1 MDFSFFELLQ
11 LNDATFPI
19 GSYTFSW
26 GLETFVQ
33 QGIIHDS
40 KSAEAFIGS
49 ELSGSFLYSDLL
61 AVRLA
66 WEASGVCGAGE
77 LHCASGV
84 DSAGAAHCA
93 SGVGNEGEMHCASSV
108 GCVGETD
115 CASGVGKAEAA
126 DCASDVCGAGELHCA
141 SGVGNA
147 GETHCASGVGSA
159 GEAHCASGIGNAGE
173 MHCASG
179 VGSASEAHCA
189 SGVGSVGEMYC
200 ASGVGSAGEAHC
212 ASGVGNVGA
221 VHCASGVGSAG
232 EMHCASGVGSA
243 GEMHCAS
250 GVGSA
255 GEMHCAS
262 GVGSAGEMHC
272 ASGVGSAGEMHSASG
287 VGSAGE
293 MHCASSVGKA
303 NEAHSANCTG
313 NAPEPNNASLVRT
326 VPSWQKLQALDEIYG
341 ASRGPF
347 ELREGSRKLATR
359 FEKTTDAFCE
369 IPLLANGTHGE
380 NSTGRA
386 SEMHGAKTAAYQA
399 VYFPVAYGA
408 HCAERGIPLEECLAA
423 FTYSQVSARVTT
435 CVKLVPLSQSEGQRI
450 LYSLMKNFSDIVA
463 KCFTLSENDLCRS
476 SPGLDLRAMQH
487 EYLYSRLY
495 SN

>member
-66 WEASGVCGAGE
+66 WEASGIGNAGEAQCASGVGNVGEAHCASSVGSASEAHCASSVGRAGEMHCASGVGSVGEVHCASGVCNAGE
-77 LHCASGV
+77 LHCASSVG
-84 DSAGAAHCA
+84 SA
-93 SGVGNEGEMHCASSV
+93 GEMHS
-108 GCVGETD
+108 
-115 CASGVGKAEAA
+115 
-126 DCASDVCGAGELHCA
+126 
-141 SGVGNA
+141 
-147 GETHCASGVGSA
+147 ASGVGSV
-159 GEAHCASGIGNAGE
+159 GES
-173 MHCASG
+173 HCASG

-189 SGVGSVGEMYC
+189 SSVGR
-200 ASGVGSAGEAHC
+200 
-212 ASGVGNVGA
+212 
-221 VHCASGVGSAG
+221 AG
-232 EMHCASGVGSA
+232 EMHCT
-243 GEMHCAS
+243 
-250 GVGSA
+250 
-255 GEMHCAS
+255 
-262 GVGSAGEMHC
+262 
-272 ASGVGSAGEMHSASG
+272 SGVGSAGEMHSASG

-293 MHCASSVGKA
+293 MHCASGVGSDGEAHCTSGVGSARAADCASGVGSAGEAHCASSVGKA
-303 NEAHSANCTG
+303 NEAHSASCTG
-313 NAPEPNNASLVRT
+313 NVPEPNNASLVRT

-380 NSTGRA
+380 NSTGRT

-435 CVKLVPLSQSEGQRI
+435 CVKLVPISQSEGQRI

>member
-40 KSAEAFIGS
+40 KSAEAFISS

-66 WEASGVCGAGE
+66 WEASGI
-77 LHCASGV
+77 
-84 DSAGAAHCA
+84 
-93 SGVGNEGEMHCASSV
+93 GN
-108 GCVGETD
+108 
-115 CASGVGKAEAA
+115 
-126 DCASDVCGAGELHCA
+126 
-141 SGVGNA
+141 
-147 GETHCASGVGSA
+147 A
-159 GEAHCASGIGNAGE
+159 GEAHCASG
-173 MHCASG
+173 
-179 VGSASEAHCA
+179 
-189 SGVGSVGEMYC
+189 
-200 ASGVGSAGEAHC
+200 
-212 ASGVGNVGA
+212 
-221 VHCASGVGSAG
+221 
-232 EMHCASGVGSA
+232 
-243 GEMHCAS
+243 
-250 GVGSA
+250 
-255 GEMHCAS
+255 
-262 GVGSAGEMHC
+262 
-272 ASGVGSAGEMHSASG
+272 
-287 VGSAGE
+287 
-293 MHCASSVGKA
+293 VGKA

-313 NAPEPNNASLVRT
+313 NVPEPNNASLVCT

-380 NSTGRA
+380 NGTGRA

-463 KCFTLSENDLCRS
+463 KCFTLRENDLCRS

>member
-66 WEASGVCGAGE
+66 WEAS
-77 LHCASGV
+77 S
-84 DSAGAAHCA
+84 
-93 SGVGNEGEMHCASSV
+93 
-108 GCVGETD
+108 
-115 CASGVGKAEAA
+115 
-126 DCASDVCGAGELHCA
+126 
-141 SGVGNA
+141 
-147 GETHCASGVGSA
+147 VGSA
-159 GEAHCASGIGNAGE
+159 GE
-173 MHCASG
+173 
-179 VGSASEAHCA
+179 V
-189 SGVGSVGEMYC
+189 
-200 ASGVGSAGEAHC
+200 
-212 ASGVGNVGA
+212 
-221 VHCASGVGSAG
+221 
-232 EMHCASGVGSA
+232 
-243 GEMHCAS
+243 
-250 GVGSA
+250 
-255 GEMHCAS
+255 
-262 GVGSAGEMHC
+262 
-272 ASGVGSAGEMHSASG
+272 HSASG
-287 VGSAGE
+287 VGSAGAADCASGVGSAGAV
-293 MHCASSVGKA
+293 HCASGVVKANEAHSASGVGKA
-303 NEAHSANCTG
+303 NEAHSASCTG
-313 NAPEPNNASLVRT
+313 NAPEPNNASLVCT

-380 NSTGRA
+380 NSTGSA

-399 VYFPVAYGA
+399 VYFPVAYGT

>member
-26 GLETFVQ
+26 GFETFVQ

-40 KSAEAFIGS
+40 KSAEAFISS

-66 WEASGVCGAGE
+66 WEASGVGNAGT
-77 LHCASGV
+77 
-84 DSAGAAHCA
+84 AHCA
-93 SGVGNEGEMHCASSV
+93 SGVGKAGEMHCASSV
-108 GCVGETD
+108 GCEGETD
-115 CASGVGKAEAA
+115 CASGVGSAGEA
-126 DCASDVCGAGELHCA
+126 DCASSVCSADEL
-141 SGVGNA
+141 N
-147 GETHCASGVGSA
+147 CASGVGSA
-159 GEAHCASGIGNAGE
+159 GEAHCTSG
-173 MHCASG
+173 
-179 VGSASEAHCA
+179 
-189 SGVGSVGEMYC
+189 
-200 ASGVGSAGEAHC
+200 
-212 ASGVGNVGA
+212 
-221 VHCASGVGSAG
+221 
-232 EMHCASGVGSA
+232 
-243 GEMHCAS
+243 
-250 GVGSA
+250 
-255 GEMHCAS
+255 
-262 GVGSAGEMHC
+262 
-272 ASGVGSAGEMHSASG
+272 
-287 VGSAGE
+287 
-293 MHCASSVGKA
+293 VGKA

>member
-66 WEASGVCGAGE
+66 WEAGGVG
-77 LHCASGV
+77 
-84 DSAGAAHCA
+84 SAGAA
-93 SGVGNEGEMHCASSV
+93 HCASSV
-108 GCVGETD
+108 GCVGAAY
-115 CASGVGKAEAA
+115 CASGIGSAGEAHCANGVCSAGAADCVSGVGSASEA
-126 DCASDVCGAGELHCA
+126 DCASSVDSAGELHCA

-147 GETHCASGVGSA
+147 GAAYCASSVGSA
-159 GEAHCASGIGNAGE
+159 GA
-173 MHCASG
+173 
-179 VGSASEAHCA
+179 
-189 SGVGSVGEMYC
+189 
-200 ASGVGSAGEAHC
+200 AHC
-212 ASGVGNVGA
+212 ASGVGN
-221 VHCASGVGSAG
+221 
-232 EMHCASGVGSA
+232 
-243 GEMHCAS
+243 
-250 GVGSA
+250 
-255 GEMHCAS
+255 
-262 GVGSAGEMHC
+262 
-272 ASGVGSAGEMHSASG
+272 
-287 VGSAGE
+287 AGE
-293 MHCASSVGKA
+293 MHCASSVGCAGETDCASSVGNAGEAHCTSGVGKA
-303 NEAHSANCTG
+303 NEAHSASCTG
-313 NAPEPNNASLVRT
+313 NAPEPNNASLVCT

-380 NSTGRA
+380 NSTGRT

-450 LYSLMKNFSDIVA
+450 LYSLMKKFSDIVA

>member
-40 KSAEAFIGS
+40 KSAESFIGS

-66 WEASGVCGAGE
+66 WEASGVGSAGE
-77 LHCASGV
+77 VHCASSVGSAGETYYASGVCSAGEAHCANGVGKVGEMHSASGVGSAREMYCASGV
-84 DSAGAAHCA
+84 GSAGAAHCA
-93 SGVGNEGEMHCASSV
+93 SGVC
-108 GCVGETD
+108 
-115 CASGVGKAEAA
+115 
-126 DCASDVCGAGELHCA
+126 
-141 SGVGNA
+141 
-147 GETHCASGVGSA
+147 SA
-159 GEAHCASGIGNAGE
+159 GAA
-173 MHCASG
+173 
-179 VGSASEAHCA
+179 
-189 SGVGSVGEMYC
+189 YC

-212 ASGVGNVGA
+212 ASSVGNAGEA
-221 VHCASGVGSAG
+221 HCASGVGSVGAA
-232 EMHCASGVGSA
+232 HCASG
-243 GEMHCAS
+243 
-250 GVGSA
+250 
-255 GEMHCAS
+255 
-262 GVGSAGEMHC
+262 
-272 ASGVGSAGEMHSASG
+272 
-287 VGSAGE
+287 
-293 MHCASSVGKA
+293 VGKA
-303 NEAHSANCTG
+303 NEAHSSNCTG
-313 NAPEPNNASLVRT
+313 NVPEPNNASLVCT

>member
-66 WEASGVCGAGE
+66 WEASGV
-77 LHCASGV
+77 
-84 DSAGAAHCA
+84 
-93 SGVGNEGEMHCASSV
+93 
-108 GCVGETD
+108 
-115 CASGVGKAEAA
+115 
-126 DCASDVCGAGELHCA
+126 
-141 SGVGNA
+141 
-147 GETHCASGVGSA
+147 GSA
-159 GEAHCASGIGNAGE
+159 GEAHCANGVGKAGE
-173 MHCASG
+173 MHS
-179 VGSASEAHCA
+179 
-189 SGVGSVGEMYC
+189 
-200 ASGVGSAGEAHC
+200 
-212 ASGVGNVGA
+212 
-221 VHCASGVGSAG
+221 ASGVGSAG

-250 GVGSA
+250 GVG
-255 GEMHCAS
+255 
-262 GVGSAGEMHC
+262 
-272 ASGVGSAGEMHSASG
+272 
-287 VGSAGE
+287 
-293 MHCASSVGKA
+293 KA

-313 NAPEPNNASLVRT
+313 NAPEPNNASLVCT

-369 IPLLANGTHGE
+369 IPLLANGAHGE
-380 NSTGRA
+380 NSTGRT

-450 LYSLMKNFSDIVA
+450 LYSLMKNFSDLVA

>member
-49 ELSGSFLYSDLL
+49 ALSRSFLYSDLL

-66 WEASGVCGAGE
+66 WEASGV
-77 LHCASGV
+77 
-84 DSAGAAHCA
+84 
-93 SGVGNEGEMHCASSV
+93 
-108 GCVGETD
+108 
-115 CASGVGKAEAA
+115 
-126 DCASDVCGAGELHCA
+126 
-141 SGVGNA
+141 
-147 GETHCASGVGSA
+147 
-159 GEAHCASGIGNAGE
+159 
-173 MHCASG
+173 
-179 VGSASEAHCA
+179 
-189 SGVGSVGEMYC
+189 
-200 ASGVGSAGEAHC
+200 
-212 ASGVGNVGA
+212 
-221 VHCASGVGSAG
+221 GSAG
-232 EMHCASGVGSA
+232 EMHCASGVG
-243 GEMHCAS
+243 
-250 GVGSA
+250 
-255 GEMHCAS
+255 
-262 GVGSAGEMHC
+262 
-272 ASGVGSAGEMHSASG
+272 
-287 VGSAGE
+287 
-293 MHCASSVGKA
+293 KA
-303 NEAHSANCTG
+303 NEAHSASCTG
-313 NAPEPNNASLVRT
+313 NVPEPNNASLVRT

-450 LYSLMKNFSDIVA
+450 LYSLMKNFSDLVA

>member
-40 KSAEAFIGS
+40 KSAEAFISS

-66 WEASGVCGAGE
+66 WEASGVG
-77 LHCASGV
+77 
-84 DSAGAAHCA
+84 SAGAAHCA
-93 SGVGNEGEMHCASSV
+93 SG
-108 GCVGETD
+108 
-115 CASGVGKAEAA
+115 
-126 DCASDVCGAGELHCA
+126 
-141 SGVGNA
+141 
-147 GETHCASGVGSA
+147 
-159 GEAHCASGIGNAGE
+159 I
-173 MHCASG
+173 
-179 VGSASEAHCA
+179 
-189 SGVGSVGEMYC
+189 
-200 ASGVGSAGEAHC
+200 
-212 ASGVGNVGA
+212 
-221 VHCASGVGSAG
+221 
-232 EMHCASGVGSA
+232 
-243 GEMHCAS
+243 
-250 GVGSA
+250 
-255 GEMHCAS
+255 
-262 GVGSAGEMHC
+262 
-272 ASGVGSAGEMHSASG
+272 
-287 VGSAGE
+287 GSAGE

-303 NEAHSANCTG
+303 REAHCASGVGNAGEAHCTSGVGKANEAHSASCTG

-380 NSTGRA
+380 NSTGSA

-399 VYFPVAYGA
+399 VYFPVAYGT

>member
-66 WEASGVCGAGE
+66 WEASGVCNAGT
-77 LHCASGV
+77 
-84 DSAGAAHCA
+84 AHCA
-93 SGVGNEGEMHCASSV
+93 SGVGKAGEMHCASSV
-108 GCVGETD
+108 GCEGETD
-115 CASGVGKAEAA
+115 CASGVGSAGEA
-126 DCASDVCGAGELHCA
+126 DCASSVCSADEL
-141 SGVGNA
+141 N
-147 GETHCASGVGSA
+147 CASGVGSA
-159 GEAHCASGIGNAGE
+159 GEAHCTSG
-173 MHCASG
+173 
-179 VGSASEAHCA
+179 
-189 SGVGSVGEMYC
+189 
-200 ASGVGSAGEAHC
+200 
-212 ASGVGNVGA
+212 
-221 VHCASGVGSAG
+221 
-232 EMHCASGVGSA
+232 
-243 GEMHCAS
+243 
-250 GVGSA
+250 
-255 GEMHCAS
+255 
-262 GVGSAGEMHC
+262 
-272 ASGVGSAGEMHSASG
+272 
-287 VGSAGE
+287 
-293 MHCASSVGKA
+293 VGKA
-303 NEAHSANCTG
+303 NEAHSASCTG

>member
-66 WEASGVCGAGE
+66 WEASGI
-77 LHCASGV
+77 
-84 DSAGAAHCA
+84 
-93 SGVGNEGEMHCASSV
+93 
-108 GCVGETD
+108 
-115 CASGVGKAEAA
+115 
-126 DCASDVCGAGELHCA
+126 
-141 SGVGNA
+141 GNA
-147 GETHCASGVGSA
+147 GAVHCASGVGSA
-159 GEAHCASGIGNAGE
+159 GE

-179 VGSASEAHCA
+179 VCSAGEAHCT
-189 SGVGSVGEMYC
+189 
-200 ASGVGSAGEAHC
+200 SGVGSAGA
-212 ASGVGNVGA
+212 A
-221 VHCASGVGSAG
+221 HCASGVGSAG

-243 GEMHCAS
+243 GEAHCASSVGSAGTAHCASGVGKAGEMHCASGIGSARELHCAS

-262 GVGSAGEMHC
+262 GICNAGAAHC
-272 ASGVGSAGEMHSASG
+272 TSGVG
-287 VGSAGE
+287 
-293 MHCASSVGKA
+293 KA
-303 NEAHSANCTG
+303 KEAHSASCTG

-369 IPLLANGTHGE
+369 IPLLANGKHGE

-450 LYSLMKNFSDIVA
+450 LYSLMKNFSDLVA

>member
-66 WEASGVCGAGE
+66 WEASGV
-77 LHCASGV
+77 
-84 DSAGAAHCA
+84 
-93 SGVGNEGEMHCASSV
+93 
-108 GCVGETD
+108 
-115 CASGVGKAEAA
+115 
-126 DCASDVCGAGELHCA
+126 
-141 SGVGNA
+141 
-147 GETHCASGVGSA
+147 GSA
-159 GEAHCASGIGNAGE
+159 GEA
-173 MHCASG
+173 
-179 VGSASEAHCA
+179 
-189 SGVGSVGEMYC
+189 
-200 ASGVGSAGEAHC
+200 
-212 ASGVGNVGA
+212 
-221 VHCASGVGSAG
+221 
-232 EMHCASGVGSA
+232 
-243 GEMHCAS
+243 
-250 GVGSA
+250 
-255 GEMHCAS
+255 
-262 GVGSAGEMHC
+262 
-272 ASGVGSAGEMHSASG
+272 
-287 VGSAGE
+287 
-293 MHCASSVGKA
+293 HCASSVGKA
-303 NEAHSANCTG
+303 NEAHSASCTG
-313 NAPEPNNASLVRT
+313 NAPEPNNASLVCT

>member
-61 AVRLA
+61 VVRLA
-66 WEASGVCGAGE
+66 WEASGVGSADE
-77 LHCASGV
+77 MHCASGV
-84 DSAGAAHCA
+84 GRAGEMHCASSVGSAGEMHCASGVGSVGAAHCA
-93 SGVGNEGEMHCASSV
+93 SGVGNVGEAHCASSV
-108 GCVGETD
+108 GSVG
-115 CASGVGKAEAA
+115 AA
-126 DCASDVCGAGELHCA
+126 HCA
-141 SGVGNA
+141 SGVGSAGEAHCASGVGSAGETYCASGVCSAGAADCVSGVGSAGEVHCASDVGNA
-147 GETHCASGVGSA
+147 GEAHCASSVGNAGEAHCASGVGSA
-159 GEAHCASGIGNAGE
+159 GEAHCASGIGSAGAAHCASGIGRAE
-173 MHCASG
+173 AAQCASGIGSARELHCASG
-179 VGSASEAHCA
+179 VGGAGAAHCA
-189 SGVGSVGEMYC
+189 SDVGRAGEADC
-200 ASGVGSAGEAHC
+200 ASG
-212 ASGVGNVGA
+212 
-221 VHCASGVGSAG
+221 
-232 EMHCASGVGSA
+232 
-243 GEMHCAS
+243 
-250 GVGSA
+250 
-255 GEMHCAS
+255 
-262 GVGSAGEMHC
+262 
-272 ASGVGSAGEMHSASG
+272 
-287 VGSAGE
+287 
-293 MHCASSVGKA
+293 VGKA
-303 NEAHSANCTG
+303 NEAHSASCTG
-313 NAPEPNNASLVRT
+313 NVPEPNNASLVRT

>member
-40 KSAEAFIGS
+40 KSAEAFISS

-66 WEASGVCGAGE
+66 WEASGV
-77 LHCASGV
+77 
-84 DSAGAAHCA
+84 
-93 SGVGNEGEMHCASSV
+93 
-108 GCVGETD
+108 
-115 CASGVGKAEAA
+115 
-126 DCASDVCGAGELHCA
+126 
-141 SGVGNA
+141 
-147 GETHCASGVGSA
+147 
-159 GEAHCASGIGNAGE
+159 
-173 MHCASG
+173 
-179 VGSASEAHCA
+179 
-189 SGVGSVGEMYC
+189 
-200 ASGVGSAGEAHC
+200 GSAGEAHC
-212 ASGVGNVGA
+212 ASGVGN
-221 VHCASGVGSAG
+221 
-232 EMHCASGVGSA
+232 
-243 GEMHCAS
+243 
-250 GVGSA
+250 
-255 GEMHCAS
+255 
-262 GVGSAGEMHC
+262 
-272 ASGVGSAGEMHSASG
+272 
-287 VGSAGE
+287 AGE
-293 MHCASSVGKA
+293 MHCASSVGCAGETDCASSVGNAGEAHCTSGVGKA
-303 NEAHSANCTG
+303 NEAHSASCTG
-313 NAPEPNNASLVRT
+313 NAPEPNNASLVCT

-380 NSTGRA
+380 NSTGRT

-450 LYSLMKNFSDIVA
+450 LYSLMKKFSDIVA

>member
-1 MDFSFFELLQ
+1 MDFSFCELLQ

-40 KSAEAFIGS
+40 KSAEAFISS

-66 WEASGVCGAGE
+66 WEASGVG
-77 LHCASGV
+77 
-84 DSAGAAHCA
+84 SAGAAHCA
-93 SGVGNEGEMHCASSV
+93 SG
-108 GCVGETD
+108 
-115 CASGVGKAEAA
+115 
-126 DCASDVCGAGELHCA
+126 
-141 SGVGNA
+141 
-147 GETHCASGVGSA
+147 
-159 GEAHCASGIGNAGE
+159 I
-173 MHCASG
+173 
-179 VGSASEAHCA
+179 
-189 SGVGSVGEMYC
+189 
-200 ASGVGSAGEAHC
+200 
-212 ASGVGNVGA
+212 
-221 VHCASGVGSAG
+221 
-232 EMHCASGVGSA
+232 
-243 GEMHCAS
+243 
-250 GVGSA
+250 
-255 GEMHCAS
+255 
-262 GVGSAGEMHC
+262 
-272 ASGVGSAGEMHSASG
+272 
-287 VGSAGE
+287 GSAGE

-303 NEAHSANCTG
+303 REAHCASGVGNAGEAHCTSGVGKANEAHSASCTG
-313 NAPEPNNASLVRT
+313 NVPEPNNASLVRT

-380 NSTGRA
+380 NSTGRT

-450 LYSLMKNFSDIVA
+450 LYSLMKNFSDLVA

>member
-26 GLETFVQ
+26 GFETFVQ

-40 KSAEAFIGS
+40 KSAEAFISS

-66 WEASGVCGAGE
+66 WEASSVGSAGE
-77 LHCASGV
+77 
-84 DSAGAAHCA
+84 
-93 SGVGNEGEMHCASSV
+93 
-108 GCVGETD
+108 
-115 CASGVGKAEAA
+115 A
-126 DCASDVCGAGELHCA
+126 DCASDVGSAGEMHSA
-141 SGVGNA
+141 SGVGSA

-159 GEAHCASGIGNAGE
+159 GETHCASDVGRAGE
-173 MHCASG
+173 ADCASGVGKAEATHCASG
-179 VGSASEAHCA
+179 VGSARAA
-189 SGVGSVGEMYC
+189 D
-200 ASGVGSAGEAHC
+200 
-212 ASGVGNVGA
+212 
-221 VHCASGVGSAG
+221 
-232 EMHCASGVGSA
+232 
-243 GEMHCAS
+243 
-250 GVGSA
+250 
-255 GEMHCAS
+255 
-262 GVGSAGEMHC
+262 C

-287 VGSAGE
+287 VGSVGE
-293 MHCASSVGKA
+293 LHCTSGVGKA
-303 NEAHSANCTG
+303 NEAHSANCIG

-386 SEMHGAKTAAYQA
+386 SEMHDAKTAAYQA

-450 LYSLMKNFSDIVA
+450 LYSLMKNFSDLVA

>member
-40 KSAEAFIGS
+40 KSAEGFIGS

-61 AVRLA
+61 VVRLA
-66 WEASGVCGAGE
+66 WEASGVCNAGE
-77 LHCASGV
+77 A
-84 DSAGAAHCA
+84 
-93 SGVGNEGEMHCASSV
+93 HCASSV
-108 GCVGETD
+108 GSAGETYYASGVCSAGEAHCANGVGKVGEMHSASSVGCARETD
-115 CASGVGKAEAA
+115 CASGVGSAE
-126 DCASDVCGAGELHCA
+126 
-141 SGVGNA
+141 
-147 GETHCASGVGSA
+147 ET
-159 GEAHCASGIGNAGE
+159 HCASGIGNAGE

-179 VGSASEAHCA
+179 VCKAGAAHCA
-189 SGVGSVGEMYC
+189 SDVGRAGEADG
-200 ASGVGSAGEAHC
+200 ASGVGKAEAAHC
-212 ASGVGNVGA
+212 AS
-221 VHCASGVGSAG
+221 SVGSAG

-243 GEMHCAS
+243 GETHCAS
-250 GVGSA
+250 GVCSA
-255 GEMHCAS
+255 GTAHCAS
-262 GVGSAGEMHC
+262 G
-272 ASGVGSAGEMHSASG
+272 
-287 VGSAGE
+287 
-293 MHCASSVGKA
+293 VGKA

-313 NAPEPNNASLVRT
+313 NVPEPNNASLVCT

>member
-40 KSAEAFIGS
+40 KSAEAFISS

-66 WEASGVCGAGE
+66 WEASGVG
-77 LHCASGV
+77 
-84 DSAGAAHCA
+84 SAGAAHCA
-93 SGVGNEGEMHCASSV
+93 SG
-108 GCVGETD
+108 
-115 CASGVGKAEAA
+115 
-126 DCASDVCGAGELHCA
+126 
-141 SGVGNA
+141 
-147 GETHCASGVGSA
+147 
-159 GEAHCASGIGNAGE
+159 I
-173 MHCASG
+173 
-179 VGSASEAHCA
+179 
-189 SGVGSVGEMYC
+189 
-200 ASGVGSAGEAHC
+200 
-212 ASGVGNVGA
+212 
-221 VHCASGVGSAG
+221 GSAG
-232 EMHCASGVGSA
+232 EMHCASGVG
-243 GEMHCAS
+243 
-250 GVGSA
+250 
-255 GEMHCAS
+255 
-262 GVGSAGEMHC
+262 
-272 ASGVGSAGEMHSASG
+272 
-287 VGSAGE
+287 
-293 MHCASSVGKA
+293 KA
-303 NEAHSANCTG
+303 NEAHSASCTG

-369 IPLLANGTHGE
+369 IPLLANGAHGE

>member
-66 WEASGVCGAGE
+66 WEASGIGNAGE
-77 LHCASGV
+77 AQ
-84 DSAGAAHCA
+84 CA
-93 SGVGNEGEMHCASSV
+93 SGVGNV
-108 GCVGETD
+108 
-115 CASGVGKAEAA
+115 
-126 DCASDVCGAGELHCA
+126 
-141 SGVGNA
+141 
-147 GETHCASGVGSA
+147 
-159 GEAHCASGIGNAGE
+159 GEAHCAS
-173 MHCASG
+173 S

-189 SGVGSVGEMYC
+189 SSVGRAGEMHCASDVGRAGEADCASSVGSASEMYC
-200 ASGVGSAGEAHC
+200 ASSVGSAGEA
-212 ASGVGNVGA
+212 
-221 VHCASGVGSAG
+221 HCASGVGSAG

-243 GEMHCAS
+243 GEA
-250 GVGSA
+250 
-255 GEMHCAS
+255 
-262 GVGSAGEMHC
+262 
-272 ASGVGSAGEMHSASG
+272 
-287 VGSAGE
+287 
-293 MHCASSVGKA
+293 HCASSVGKA
-303 NEAHSANCTG
+303 NEAHSASCTG
-313 NAPEPNNASLVRT
+313 NAPEPNNASLVCT

-380 NSTGRA
+380 NSTGRT

>member
-66 WEASGVCGAGE
+66 WEASGVGSAGE
-77 LHCASGV
+77 M
-84 DSAGAAHCA
+84 HCA
-93 SGVGNEGEMHCASSV
+93 SGVGSAS
-108 GCVGETD
+108 
-115 CASGVGKAEAA
+115 
-126 DCASDVCGAGELHCA
+126 
-141 SGVGNA
+141 
-147 GETHCASGVGSA
+147 ETHCASGVGSA
-159 GEAHCASGIGNAGE
+159 GEAHCASG
-173 MHCASG
+173 

-189 SGVGSVGEMYC
+189 SGVGR
-200 ASGVGSAGEAHC
+200 AGETHC
-212 ASGVGNVGA
+212 ASGVGRAGEADCASGVGKA
-221 VHCASGVGSAG
+221 EATHCASGVGSARAADCASGVGGAGAAHCASSVGSAG
-232 EMHCASGVGSA
+232 ETHCASGVG
-243 GEMHCAS
+243 
-250 GVGSA
+250 
-255 GEMHCAS
+255 
-262 GVGSAGEMHC
+262 
-272 ASGVGSAGEMHSASG
+272 
-287 VGSAGE
+287 
-293 MHCASSVGKA
+293 KT

-313 NAPEPNNASLVRT
+313 NAPEPNNASLVCT

-369 IPLLANGTHGE
+369 IPLLANGKHGE

-450 LYSLMKNFSDIVA
+450 LYSLMKNFSDLVA

>member
-66 WEASGVCGAGE
+66 WEASSVGSAGE
-77 LHCASGV
+77 AHYASGVGSAGEVHCASSVGSAGAADCASGV
-84 DSAGAAHCA
+84 CSAGESHFASSVGSASEMYCASSVGNAGEMYYA
-93 SGVGNEGEMHCASSV
+93 SGVGSVGEMHCASSV
-108 GCVGETD
+108 G
-115 CASGVGKAEAA
+115 KARAA
-126 DCASDVCGAGELHCA
+126 
-141 SGVGNA
+141 
-147 GETHCASGVGSA
+147 HCASGVGSA
-159 GEAHCASGIGNAGE
+159 GEVHCASDVGNAGE
-173 MHCASG
+173 A
-179 VGSASEAHCA
+179 
-189 SGVGSVGEMYC
+189 
-200 ASGVGSAGEAHC
+200 
-212 ASGVGNVGA
+212 
-221 VHCASGVGSAG
+221 
-232 EMHCASGVGSA
+232 
-243 GEMHCAS
+243 
-250 GVGSA
+250 
-255 GEMHCAS
+255 
-262 GVGSAGEMHC
+262 HC
-272 ASGVGSAGEMHSASG
+272 ASGVGSAGEMHSARG
-287 VGSAGE
+287 VGKE
-293 MHCASSVGKA
+293 
-303 NEAHSANCTG
+303 NEAHSASCTG
-313 NAPEPNNASLVRT
+313 NVPEPNNASLVRT

-359 FEKTTDAFCE
+359 FEKTIDAFCE

-399 VYFPVAYGA
+399 VYFPVAYGT

-450 LYSLMKNFSDIVA
+450 LYSLMKIFSDIVA

>member
-66 WEASGVCGAGE
+66 WEASGVCNAGE
-77 LHCASGV
+77 A
-84 DSAGAAHCA
+84 
-93 SGVGNEGEMHCASSV
+93 HCASSV
-108 GCVGETD
+108 GSAEAAYY
-115 CASGVGKAEAA
+115 ASGVG
-126 DCASDVCGAGELHCA
+126 GAGA
-141 SGVGNA
+141 A
-147 GETHCASGVGSA
+147 HCASGVGSA
-159 GEAHCASGIGNAGE
+159 GEAHCASSVGRAGE

-179 VGSASEAHCA
+179 VGS
-189 SGVGSVGEMYC
+189 VGE
-200 ASGVGSAGEAHC
+200 
-212 ASGVGNVGA
+212 
-221 VHCASGVGSAG
+221 VHCASSVGSAG

-243 GEMHCAS
+243 GA
-250 GVGSA
+250 A
-255 GEMHCAS
+255 
-262 GVGSAGEMHC
+262 
-272 ASGVGSAGEMHSASG
+272 
-287 VGSAGE
+287 
-293 MHCASSVGKA
+293 HCASSVGSA
-303 NEAHSANCTG
+303 SEMYCASSVGNAGEAHSANCTG
-313 NAPEPNNASLVRT
+313 NVPEPNNASLVRT

-380 NSTGRA
+380 NSTGRT

-450 LYSLMKNFSDIVA
+450 LYSLMKNFSDLVA

>member
-40 KSAEAFIGS
+40 KSTEAFISS

-66 WEASGVCGAGE
+66 WEASGVGSAGE
-77 LHCASGV
+77 A
-84 DSAGAAHCA
+84 
-93 SGVGNEGEMHCASSV
+93 HCASSV
-108 GCVGETD
+108 G
-115 CASGVGKAEAA
+115 S
-126 DCASDVCGAGELHCA
+126 AGELHCA
-141 SGVGNA
+141 SGVGSA
-147 GETHCASGVGSA
+147 GAAHCASDVGSAGAAHCASGVGSA
-159 GEAHCASGIGNAGE
+159 GEAHCASG
-173 MHCASG
+173 
-179 VGSASEAHCA
+179 V
-189 SGVGSVGEMYC
+189 V
-200 ASGVGSAGEAHC
+200 
-212 ASGVGNVGA
+212 
-221 VHCASGVGSAG
+221 
-232 EMHCASGVGSA
+232 
-243 GEMHCAS
+243 
-250 GVGSA
+250 
-255 GEMHCAS
+255 
-262 GVGSAGEMHC
+262 
-272 ASGVGSAGEMHSASG
+272 
-287 VGSAGE
+287 
-293 MHCASSVGKA
+293 KA

-313 NAPEPNNASLVRT
+313 NVPEPNNASLVRT

-386 SEMHGAKTAAYQA
+386 NEMHGAKTAAYQA

>member
-66 WEASGVCGAGE
+66 WEASGV
-77 LHCASGV
+77 
-84 DSAGAAHCA
+84 
-93 SGVGNEGEMHCASSV
+93 
-108 GCVGETD
+108 
-115 CASGVGKAEAA
+115 
-126 DCASDVCGAGELHCA
+126 
-141 SGVGNA
+141 
-147 GETHCASGVGSA
+147 GSA
-159 GEAHCASGIGNAGE
+159 
-173 MHCASG
+173 
-179 VGSASEAHCA
+179 
-189 SGVGSVGEMYC
+189 GEMYC

-212 ASGVGNVGA
+212 ASGVGN
-221 VHCASGVGSAG
+221 
-232 EMHCASGVGSA
+232 
-243 GEMHCAS
+243 
-250 GVGSA
+250 
-255 GEMHCAS
+255 
-262 GVGSAGEMHC
+262 
-272 ASGVGSAGEMHSASG
+272 
-287 VGSAGE
+287 AGE
-293 MHCASSVGKA
+293 MHCASSVGCAGETDCASSVGNAGEAHCTSGVGKA
-303 NEAHSANCTG
+303 NEAHSASCTG
-313 NAPEPNNASLVRT
+313 NVPEPNNASLVRT

>member
-66 WEASGVCGAGE
+66 WEASGVC
-77 LHCASGV
+77 
-84 DSAGAAHCA
+84 
-93 SGVGNEGEMHCASSV
+93 N
-108 GCVGETD
+108 
-115 CASGVGKAEAA
+115 
-126 DCASDVCGAGELHCA
+126 
-141 SGVGNA
+141 
-147 GETHCASGVGSA
+147 A
-159 GEAHCASGIGNAGE
+159 GEAHCASGIGSAGE
-173 MHCASG
+173 MHCASS
-179 VGSASEAHCA
+179 VGKAREAH
-189 SGVGSVGEMYC
+189 C

-212 ASGVGNVGA
+212 ASGVGN
-221 VHCASGVGSAG
+221 
-232 EMHCASGVGSA
+232 
-243 GEMHCAS
+243 
-250 GVGSA
+250 
-255 GEMHCAS
+255 
-262 GVGSAGEMHC
+262 
-272 ASGVGSAGEMHSASG
+272 
-287 VGSAGE
+287 AGE
-293 MHCASSVGKA
+293 MHCASSVGCAGETDCASSVGNAGEAHCTSGVGKA
-303 NEAHSANCTG
+303 NEAHSASCTG
-313 NAPEPNNASLVRT
+313 NVPEPNNASLVRT

-359 FEKTTDAFCE
+359 FEKTTDVFCE

-380 NSTGRA
+380 NGTGRT

-450 LYSLMKNFSDIVA
+450 LYSLMKNFSDIVV

>member
-66 WEASGVCGAGE
+66 WEASGVGSARE
-77 LHCASGV
+77 LHCASSVGSARAADCASGV
-84 DSAGAAHCA
+84 GKAWAAHCASGVGSAGAAHCA
-93 SGVGNEGEMHCASSV
+93 SGICNAGEADCASSVGSAGEADCASVVGNAGAAHSASGVCNAGEAHCASGVGSAGEADCASGVGSAGEAHCASSV
-108 GCVGETD
+108 G
-115 CASGVGKAEAA
+115 
-126 DCASDVCGAGELHCA
+126 
-141 SGVGNA
+141 NA
-147 GETHCASGVGSA
+147 GEMHCASGVGSA
-159 GEAHCASGIGNAGE
+159 GEAHCAI
-173 MHCASG
+173 
-179 VGSASEAHCA
+179 
-189 SGVGSVGEMYC
+189 
-200 ASGVGSAGEAHC
+200 GVGSAGEAHC
-212 ASGVGNVGA
+212 ASGVGN
-221 VHCASGVGSAG
+221 AG
-232 EMHCASGVGSA
+232 EMHCASSVGCA

-250 GVGSA
+250 DVGSA
-255 GEMHCAS
+255 GEA
-262 GVGSAGEMHC
+262 
-272 ASGVGSAGEMHSASG
+272 
-287 VGSAGE
+287 
-293 MHCASSVGKA
+293 HCASSVGKA
-303 NEAHSANCTG
+303 NEAHSASCTG

>member
-61 AVRLA
+61 AVRMA
-66 WEASGVCGAGE
+66 WEASGVC
-77 LHCASGV
+77 
-84 DSAGAAHCA
+84 SA
-93 SGVGNEGEMHCASSV
+93 GEMHSASSV
-108 GCVGETD
+108 G
-115 CASGVGKAEAA
+115 S
-126 DCASDVCGAGELHCA
+126 AGEA
-141 SGVGNA
+141 D
-147 GETHCASGVGSA
+147 CASGVGSA
-159 GEAHCASGIGNAGE
+159 RAAD
-173 MHCASG
+173 CASG
-179 VGSASEAHCA
+179 VCRAEAAHC
-189 SGVGSVGEMYC
+189 VC
-200 ASGVGSAGEAHC
+200 
-212 ASGVGNVGA
+212 
-221 VHCASGVGSAG
+221 GVGSAG
-232 EMHCASGVGSA
+232 EMHCASGVCKA
-243 GEMHCAS
+243 GELHCAS

-255 GEMHCAS
+255 GEVHCASVVGSAGETHCASGVGRAGELHCASGVGKAGAAHWAS
-262 GVGSAGEMHC
+262 GVGSAGETHC
-272 ASGVGSAGEMHSASG
+272 ASG
-287 VGSAGE
+287 
-293 MHCASSVGKA
+293 VGKA
-303 NEAHSANCTG
+303 NEAHSASCTG
-313 NAPEPNNASLVRT
+313 NAPEPNNASLVCT

-359 FEKTTDAFCE
+359 FEKTTDTFCE

-386 SEMHGAKTAAYQA
+386 SEMHDAKTAAYQA

>member
-66 WEASGVCGAGE
+66 WEASGVCN
-77 LHCASGV
+77 
-84 DSAGAAHCA
+84 AGAAHCA
-93 SGVGNEGEMHCASSV
+93 SG
-108 GCVGETD
+108 
-115 CASGVGKAEAA
+115 
-126 DCASDVCGAGELHCA
+126 
-141 SGVGNA
+141 
-147 GETHCASGVGSA
+147 
-159 GEAHCASGIGNAGE
+159 
-173 MHCASG
+173 
-179 VGSASEAHCA
+179 
-189 SGVGSVGEMYC
+189 
-200 ASGVGSAGEAHC
+200 
-212 ASGVGNVGA
+212 
-221 VHCASGVGSAG
+221 
-232 EMHCASGVGSA
+232 
-243 GEMHCAS
+243 
-250 GVGSA
+250 
-255 GEMHCAS
+255 
-262 GVGSAGEMHC
+262 
-272 ASGVGSAGEMHSASG
+272 
-287 VGSAGE
+287 
-293 MHCASSVGKA
+293 VGKA

-326 VPSWQKLQALDEIYG
+326 VPAWQKLQALDEIYG

-369 IPLLANGTHGE
+369 IPLLANGTHVE

>member
-26 GLETFVQ
+26 GFETFVQ

-66 WEASGVCGAGE
+66 WEASGV
-77 LHCASGV
+77 
-84 DSAGAAHCA
+84 
-93 SGVGNEGEMHCASSV
+93 
-108 GCVGETD
+108 
-115 CASGVGKAEAA
+115 
-126 DCASDVCGAGELHCA
+126 
-141 SGVGNA
+141 
-147 GETHCASGVGSA
+147 GSA
-159 GEAHCASGIGNAGE
+159 GEA
-173 MHCASG
+173 
-179 VGSASEAHCA
+179 
-189 SGVGSVGEMYC
+189 
-200 ASGVGSAGEAHC
+200 
-212 ASGVGNVGA
+212 
-221 VHCASGVGSAG
+221 HCASGVGSAG

-243 GEMHCAS
+243 RAAHCAS
-250 GVGSA
+250 G
-255 GEMHCAS
+255 
-262 GVGSAGEMHC
+262 
-272 ASGVGSAGEMHSASG
+272 
-287 VGSAGE
+287 
-293 MHCASSVGKA
+293 VGKA

-313 NAPEPNNASLVRT
+313 NVSEPNNASLVCT

-380 NSTGRA
+380 NSTGRT

-476 SPGLDLRAMQH
+476 SPGLDLRAM
-487 EYLYSRLY
+487 
-495 SN
+495 

>member
-66 WEASGVCGAGE
+66 WEA
-77 LHCASGV
+77 HCAS
-84 DSAGAAHCA
+84 D
-93 SGVGNEGEMHCASSV
+93 
-108 GCVGETD
+108 
-115 CASGVGKAEAA
+115 
-126 DCASDVCGAGELHCA
+126 
-141 SGVGNA
+141 VGNA
-147 GETHCASGVGSA
+147 GEL
-159 GEAHCASGIGNAGE
+159 
-173 MHCASG
+173 
-179 VGSASEAHCA
+179 
-189 SGVGSVGEMYC
+189 
-200 ASGVGSAGEAHC
+200 
-212 ASGVGNVGA
+212 
-221 VHCASGVGSAG
+221 HCASGVGSAG
-232 EMHCASGVGSA
+232 EMHCASGVCRA
-243 GEMHCAS
+243 EAAHCVC

-255 GEMHCAS
+255 GEMHCAN
-262 GVGSAGEMHC
+262 GVGSAGAAYC
-272 ASGVGSAGEMHSASG
+272 ASGVGSAGEADCARGVGNAGAAHCASG
-287 VGSAGE
+287 VGSVGE
-293 MHCASSVGKA
+293 MHCASSVGNAGEAHCASGVGKA

-399 VYFPVAYGA
+399 VFFPVAYGA
-408 HCAERGIPLEECLAA
+408 HCAERGIPLEKCLAA

-450 LYSLMKNFSDIVA
+450 LYSLMKNFSDIVT
-463 KCFTLSENDLCRS
+463 KCFTLRENDLCRS

-487 EYLYSRLY
+487 EFLYSRLY

>member
-26 GLETFVQ
+26 GFETFVQ

-40 KSAEAFIGS
+40 KSAEAFISS

-66 WEASGVCGAGE
+66 WEAS
-77 LHCASGV
+77 S
-84 DSAGAAHCA
+84 
-93 SGVGNEGEMHCASSV
+93 
-108 GCVGETD
+108 
-115 CASGVGKAEAA
+115 
-126 DCASDVCGAGELHCA
+126 
-141 SGVGNA
+141 
-147 GETHCASGVGSA
+147 VGSA
-159 GEAHCASGIGNAGE
+159 GEADCASD
-173 MHCASG
+173 
-179 VGSASEAHCA
+179 
-189 SGVGSVGEMYC
+189 
-200 ASGVGSAGEAHC
+200 
-212 ASGVGNVGA
+212 
-221 VHCASGVGSAG
+221 
-232 EMHCASGVGSA
+232 
-243 GEMHCAS
+243 
-250 GVGSA
+250 
-255 GEMHCAS
+255 
-262 GVGSAGEMHC
+262 
-272 ASGVGSAGEMHSASG
+272 VGSAGEMHSASG

-293 MHCASSVGKA
+293 MHCASGVGSDGEAHCTSGVGSAGETHCASGVGRAGEAHCASSVGKA
-303 NEAHSANCTG
+303 NEAHSASCTG
-313 NAPEPNNASLVRT
+313 NAPEPNNASLVCT

-341 ASRGPF
+341 ASRGLF

-380 NSTGRA
+380 NSTGSA

-399 VYFPVAYGA
+399 VYFPVAYGT